1 MYTSG
6 YLNFTVCTQK
16 RAQNTELPQIRSK
29 CNCNFTIMYENH
41 QHRYKI
47 LYRYRR
53 SLDRTSKKCLI
64 LRINMH
70 SLLLMV
76 PLETIHLV

>member
-1 MYTSG
+1 MYTSE

-16 RAQNTELPQIRSK
+16 RAQNTELPQIFSK
-29 CNCNFTIMYENH
+29 CNCNFTITYENH
-41 QHRYKI
+41 QHRYI

-53 SLDRTSKKCLI
+53 SLDRTGKKCLI

-76 PLETIHLV
+76 LLETIHLV